1 MKLKNKKLLSLLTL
15 TLIVSSS
22 FGQINFTRNDSII
35 VLNAIGDTLKNPW
48 AGGFNSVQFSEI
60 DLNIDGKKDLLV
72 FDRTGNR
79 LSTFINLGI
88 PNQVSYKHTPEYVKI
103 FPPIHD
109 WVLLRDYNCDGK
121 MDIFTYSNGG
131 MAAYKNTSGSQLS
144 FAIDTSLI
152 YSDFNPNGPSP
163 NFINLY
169 ISSSDIPAIDDID
182 GDGDLDVLTFSIIGS
197 YVEYHKNLS
206 MEKYG
211 TCDSL
216 HFQLKNKCWGFFRE
230 NLSSNS
236 VTLNDSC
243 SFNINNPERSS
254 GGNKHAGS
262 TLLTIDVDAN
272 NSKDLILGDVSF
284 NNLTLLI
291 NGDASPNLTDSY
303 ILSQDSAFPKNN
315 SSTIASDIEIF
326 PAGFYLDVNNDNI
339 KDLIA
344 APNCYN
350 GCLNSNNVW
359 FYQNNNANNN
369 PDFSFVQN
377 SFLQDGMIEVG
388 EGAHP
393 VFFDHNADGLMDI
406 VVGSY
411 GKYNSAISPLFYE
424 SGLWLYENIGTASTP
439 RFKLVDTDYAN
450 ISTINLDI
458 SNNRPALGLAPTFGD
473 LDGDGD
479 LDMIVGDYN
488 GFIHYFTNTAGIGNT
503 ANFVLTTPEYLN
515 VDFGNDA
522 TPLLYDLNN
531 DALLDLIVGKRN
543 GLFSYYDNKGNAST
557 PNLSFKTDSLGR
569 VKTRRYYD
577 FNGNSN
583 PVFIKDNG
591 VTRLFSGCFNGH
603 LYEFGNIDGNLTGT
617 FSVVDSA
624 YLNIWE
630 GINSFI
636 SMADITNDGMLDMLV
651 GNYSGGVAFYKGDT
665 NTVIIGIKENLKI
678 NEILIYPNPT
688 KNIINIDLGNND
700 LKNAKIEVIDLLGK
714 IIVTEIVSNSKI
726 TLNVNQYSQGIYL
739 VKFSNNLGSKVYKVI
754 KE

>member
-1 MKLKNKKLLSLLTL
+1 MKVFFKIILTSITLSLLNTNSNAQ
-15 TLIVSSS
+15 V
-22 FGQINFTRNDSII
+22 NFTRNDSII
-35 VLNAIGDTLKNPW
+35 VLNTNGDTLKNPW

-60 DLNIDGKKDLLV
+60 DLDIDGRKDLLV

-88 PNQVSYKHTPEYVKI
+88 PNQVSYKHAPEYIKA

-131 MAAYKNTSGSQLS
+131 MAAYRNTSTSQLS
-144 FAIDTSLI
+144 FAMDTSLI
-152 YSDFNPNGPSP
+152 YSDFNPNGPNP

-169 ISSSDIPAIDDID
+169 ISSSDIPAIDDVD

-211 TCDSL
+211 NCSKL
-216 HFQLKNKCWGFFRE
+216 EFQLNNKCWGFFRE
-230 NLSSNS
+230 NMSNNS
-236 VTLNDSC
+236 VTLDDTC
-243 SFNINNPERSS
+243 SFNINNPERNS

-262 TLLTIDVDAN
+262 TLLTMDVDAN

-284 NNLTLLI
+284 NNFTLLI
-291 NGDASPNLTDSY
+291 NGDVTPNLTKSY
-303 ILSQDSAFPKNN
+303 MLSQDSAFPSNN
-315 SSTIASDIEIF
+315 LSTIATDIEIF
-326 PAGFYLDVNNDNI
+326 PAGFYLDVNNDNV

-344 APNCYN
+344 SPNCYN
-350 GCLNSNNVW
+350 GCKNSDNVW
-359 FYQNNNANNN
+359 FYENNNANNN

-388 EGAHP
+388 EGAYP

-406 VVGSY
+406 VVGNY
-411 GKYNSAISPLFYE
+411 GKYNSTISPLFYQ
-424 SGLWLYENIGTASTP
+424 SSLHLYENVGTLSNPAF
-439 RFKLVDTDYAN
+439 RLVDADYAN
-450 ISTINLDI
+450 ISSINLDI
-458 SNNRPALGLAPTFGD
+458 SNNRPTLGLSPTFGD
-473 LDGDGD
+473 IDGDGD
-479 LDMIVGDYN
+479 MDMIVGDYN
-488 GFIHYFTNTAGIGNT
+488 GFIHYFTNTAGVGNT
-503 ANFVLTTPEYLN
+503 ANFVLTTPEYLG
-515 VDFGNDA
+515 VDFGNDV
-522 TPLLYDLNN
+522 TPLLYDLDN
-531 DALLDLIVGKRN
+531 DSLLDLVVGKRN
-543 GLFSYYDNKGNAST
+543 GLFSYYRNKGNATT
-557 PNLSFKTDSLGR
+557 PNFNFVTDSLGHI
-569 VKTRRYYD
+569 KTRRYYD
-577 FNGNSN
+577 YNGNSN

-636 SMADITNDGMLDMLV
+636 SIADITNDGNLDMLV
-651 GNYSGGVAFYKGDT
+651 GNYSGGVAFFKGDT
-665 NTVIIGIKENLKI
+665 NKVIIGIKENSSISEL
-678 NEILIYPNPT
+678 LIYPNPT

-700 LKNAKIEVIDLLGK
+700 LKNATIQVIDLLGK
-714 IIVTEIVSNSKI
+714 IIVTEQVNNSKI
-726 TLNVNQYSQGIYL
+726 TLNVNQYAQGIYL